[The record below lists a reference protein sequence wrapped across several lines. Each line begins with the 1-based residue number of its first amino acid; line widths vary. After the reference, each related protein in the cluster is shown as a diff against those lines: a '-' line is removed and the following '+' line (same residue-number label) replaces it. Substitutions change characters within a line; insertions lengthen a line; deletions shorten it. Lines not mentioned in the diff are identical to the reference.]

1 MENLTFDVQDGVGI
15 ITLNRPRALNAL
27 NRRLVDELAGLLAD
41 IAGDALRA
49 LIVTGAGQRAFAAGA
64 DITEMNEMTATQ
76 AKDFSARGQA
86 AFQALESFPCPTI
99 AAVNGFA
106 LGGGC
111 ELAMSCDLILASP
124 TAVFGQPEVKLG
136 VIPGFGGTQRL
147 TQRVGRQRALELMWT
162 GRNIKAVEALSIGL
176 TLRTVEEEPVLDAAL
191 SLAKRIAQNGPLAV
205 QMVKRAVHDVNAKT
219 AETGQVFEQSLFGQC
234 FDTQDQTEGMQA
246 FLEKRPAVF
255 YGK

>member
-1 MENLTFDVQDGVGI
+1 MENLIFDVQDGVGI

-27 NRRLVDELAGLLAD
+27 NRRLVDELDGLLAN

-64 DITEMNEMTATQ
+64 DITEMSDMTATQ

-147 TQRVGRQRALELMWT
+147 TQRVGHQRALELMWT
-162 GRNIKAVEALSIGL
+162 GRNIKATEALAIGL

-205 QMVKRAVHDVNAKT
+205 QMVKRAVHGMDVKKS
-219 AETGQVFEQSLFGQC
+219 EMGQVFEQSLFGQC
-234 FDTQDQTEGMQA
+234 FDTEDQTEGMQA

-255 YGK
+255 SGK